1 MREASDIAAY
11 EGLVFKTAEMFSA
24 MVGLEREDM
33 QQELRI
39 KIIKA
44 KRTFDPRRS
53 KMTERAYIFSC
64 VTNLVK
70 DLKKHA
76 ARRSGIRVEHIEDHV
91 VKDDTAYERLS
102 LSASFEFRYMHVTEA
117 EAYRLLEAFTM
128 PATVTAE
135 ESRIAAF
142 LVMGY
147 DHQEVA
153 DLLGVAKTQVTA
165 SVKNVREKLADWR
178 PDKPEGPPVPL
189 PVAPPVAAPA
199 AVAA

>member
-128 PATVTAE
+128 PATVTDDE
-135 ESRIAAF
+135 CRIVAL
-142 LVMGY
+142 LVVGY
-147 DHQEVA
+147 DQQEIA
-153 DLLGVAKTQVTA
+153 DQMGVAKTQVTV
-165 SVKNVREKLADWR
+165 SMKNIREKLADWR
-178 PDKPEGPPVPL
+178 PTRLPQMP
-189 PVAPPVAAPA
+189 PVAPPAAAAPA